1 MKVDWL
7 FKNVTV
13 IDGSGGPQYRADV
26 AVKGDRIM
34 AIAPALDVAAEQVI
48 DGQGRVL
55 APGFIDVHTHDD
67 INVIRMPEYLPKLS
81 QGVTTVIVGNCGIS
95 AATATMRGEVPDP
108 MNLLGE
114 QQHFIYPTVE
124 AYAHAVEAARPSLN
138 VGTLIGH
145 TALRNNHM
153 DDLFRPANET
163 EIAGM
168 RVQLRD
174 ALRQGALGLSTGLA
188 YASAFQS
195 TTEEV
200 MALAEELAAG
210 KGVYTTHLRSEFE
223 PILEAL
229 DEAFRIGRHGNVPV
243 VVSHHKCA
251 GAKNWGR
258 TKETLAFFD
267 EMRQQQDIACD
278 CYPYSASSST
288 LDMKQV
294 TDEFDIVI
302 TWSEAQPEQAGKTLQ
317 QIADEWQVS
326 LHDAAARLMP
336 AGAIYHNMDEQDVRR
351 VMRYPVTMIG
361 SDGLPNDPMPH
372 PRLWGAFPRVLGHY
386 SRDEQL
392 FPLTTAVHKMTG
404 LSAVIG
410 MAAWTMNPTL
420 ENSNY
425 AFLFATSFLPA
436 ILGLVVLI
444 AGLSATMSSASSDAI
459 AAVAIMMRDVYT
471 LVTGKMPPAHK
482 AITLSRWMLAFVIGL
497 AMIFALTSNDIISYI
512 TKMISML
519 MSGLFVCSILGRFW
533 LRFNWQ
539 GALTALL
546 SGMLVSIV
554 VLVKADWLAYW
565 GNPCIPSVVGSFVSA
580 IFVTVMTPAS
590 KISRQQALEM
600 ITQEREGEAIPAKTV
615 VQVSGETQ

>member
-153 DDLFRPANET
+153 NDLFRPANET

-258 TKETLAFFD
+258 PKETLAFFD

-404 LSAVIG
+404 LSA
-410 MAAWTMNPTL
+410 ARFQLADR
-420 ENSNY
+420 
-425 AFLFATSFLPA
+425 
-436 ILGLVVLI
+436 GLVKIGYFADLVLFDPQ
-444 AGLSATMSSASSDAI
+444 T
-459 AAVAIMMRDVYT
+459 VRDVASFSDPKRPADGIEAVMVNGVMSYGSDKKI
-471 LVTGKMPPAHK
+471 TGRA
-482 AITLSRWMLAFVIGL
+482 
-497 AMIFALTSNDIISYI
+497 
-512 TKMISML
+512 
-519 MSGLFVCSILGRFW
+519 GRF
-533 LRFNWQ
+533 LRRR
-539 GALTALL
+539 
-546 SGMLVSIV
+546 M
-554 VLVKADWLAYW
+554 D
-565 GNPCIPSVVGSFVSA
+565 
-580 IFVTVMTPAS
+580 
-590 KISRQQALEM
+590 
-600 ITQEREGEAIPAKTV
+600 
-615 VQVSGETQ
+615 

>member
-81 QGVTTVIVGNCGIS
+81 RGDDGDRRQLRDQRGDRHH
-95 AATATMRGEVPDP
+95 AGEVPDP

-302 TWSEAQPEQAGKTLQ
+302 TVRSAAG
-317 QIADEWQVS
+317 AGGEN
-326 LHDAAARLMP
+326 AAA
-336 AGAIYHNMDEQDVRR
+336 DRR
-351 VMRYPVTMIG
+351 
-361 SDGLPNDPMPH
+361 
-372 PRLWGAFPRVLGHY
+372 
-386 SRDEQL
+386 
-392 FPLTTAVHKMTG
+392 
-404 LSAVIG
+404 
-410 MAAWTMNPTL
+410 
-420 ENSNY
+420 
-425 AFLFATSFLPA
+425 
-436 ILGLVVLI
+436 
-444 AGLSATMSSASSDAI
+444 
-459 AAVAIMMRDVYT
+459 
-471 LVTGKMPPAHK
+471 
-482 AITLSRWMLAFVIGL
+482 
-497 AMIFALTSNDIISYI
+497 
-512 TKMISML
+512 
-519 MSGLFVCSILGRFW
+519 
-533 LRFNWQ
+533 
-539 GALTALL
+539 
-546 SGMLVSIV
+546 
-554 VLVKADWLAYW
+554 
-565 GNPCIPSVVGSFVSA
+565 
-580 IFVTVMTPAS
+580 
-590 KISRQQALEM
+590 
-600 ITQEREGEAIPAKTV
+600 
-615 VQVSGETQ
+615 